1 MKDEIRQTLIDMGE
15 NKYGDFQSVLVPGKN
30 NIIGVRI
37 PKLREYAKRLAKEHS
52 ESALEGED
60 IYYEE
65 VMLRGLIIGYLKTDT
80 NKRLRLIEAF
90 VPLID
95 NWAVCD
101 TFCSTLRFTDKNR
114 EVMWNFLQ
122 PYIRSEKEF
131 YARFGA
137 VMLLDYYISEEYID
151 RTLTELSKINTAEYY
166 SSMAVA
172 WAVAECYIKFP
183 DRTEP
188 YIVQK
193 IFDKDTHNR
202 AIQKICDSFRVDS
215 AKKIELKGYRING
228 K

>member
-1 MKDEIRQTLIDMGE
+1 MRDEIRQELIEMSE
-15 NKYGDFQSVLVPGKN
+15 NKFGEFHSSLVPGKN
-30 NIIGVRI
+30 NILGVRI
-37 PKLREYAKRLAKEHS
+37 PKLRKYAKELARDYG
-52 ESALEGED
+52 ESVFEGED

-65 VMLRGLIIGYLKTDT
+65 TMLRGMIIGYLKID
-80 NKRLRLIEAF
+80 NERRLRLIREF

-101 TFCSTLRFTDKNR
+101 SFCPTLKFTNKNR
-114 EVMWNFLQ
+114 EMMWDFIQ
-122 PYIRSEKEF
+122 PYIHSEKEF
-131 YARFGA
+131 SARFGA
-137 VMLLDYYISEEYID
+137 VMLLDYYINEEYID
-151 RTLTELSKINTAEYY
+151 RTLTELSKINTAKYY

-193 IFDKDTHNR
+193 NFDKDTHNR
-202 AIQKICDSFRVDS
+202 SIQKICDSFRVDS

>member
-1 MKDEIRQTLIDMGE
+1 MKDEIRKTLIDMGE
-15 NKYGDFQSVLVPGKN
+15 KNYGEFHSALVPGKN

-37 PKLREYAKRLAKEHS
+37 PKLREYAKKLAKECGD
-52 ESALEGED
+52 SALEGED

-65 VMLRGLIIGYLKTDT
+65 TMLRGMIIGYLKID
-80 NKRLRLIEAF
+80 NDRRLRLIREF

-101 TFCSTLRFTDKNR
+101 SFCPTLKFTNKNR
-114 EVMWNFLQ
+114 EMMWDFIQ
-122 PYIRSEKEF
+122 PYIHSEKEF
-131 YARFGA
+131 SARFGA
-137 VMLLDYYISEEYID
+137 VMLLDYYINEEYID

-172 WAVAECYIKFP
+172 WALAECYIKFP

-202 AIQKICDSFRVDS
+202 AIQKICDSYRVDK
-215 AKKIELKGYRING
+215 AKKEAIRKLKIN
-228 K
+228 